1 MSAAE
6 YTQWQQFYTDE
17 PFGDVRADLRAG
29 VVAATVARTVA
40 KRGSKI
46 TPLDYMPIVKSL
58 RDKSIASHVGRVSAI
73 RQTFESNLGSL
84 RLRRVRIARVEQ

>member
-6 YTQWQQFYTDE
+6 YMQWQRFYADE

-40 KRGSKI
+40 RRGSRI
-46 TPLDYMPIVKSL
+46 SPLDYMPIVAAQ
-58 RDKSIASHVGRVSAI
+58 RERVMATHAGRVAAI
-73 RQTFESNLGSL
+73 RNTFESNLGTLSL
-84 RLRRVRIARVEQ
+84 RHTKIKRS